1 MRGQAVLLTAVG
13 IGVTLLFL
21 QGGSVLG
28 PMGAALNLLTP
39 VAAAYL
45 SMRFGLKTGTIVVA
59 VVSLLLLQLAPIYT
73 LTAYLGLFG
82 VGSLLLPWF
91 LQQRKPWDRA
101 VFISVAGA
109 VIVASVMAVVALLA
123 SESRFD
129 QLVGRVIQTEVEQ
142 AMQIYREAGFSESQL
157 QQLQEVVDGLAT
169 FIEQTFYGLFIA
181 GLLAIQFLCLAIL
194 QRLKKNFYQISGPAF
209 ADWRLPAGLI
219 WGLIVAGFAMFFA
232 PLEPLALLGRNL
244 LAILLP
250 LYFLQ
255 GLAVVS
261 SYLQRKAYPPAL
273 KGLIYALVFI
283 LNPMPLIITG
293 VGVFDLWIDFRK
305 PRNKD

>member
-13 IGVTLLFL
+13 IGVTLLSL
-21 QGGSVLG
+21 QGGSLLG
-28 PMGAALNLLTP
+28 PMGAVLNLLTP

-45 SMRFGLKTGTIVVA
+45 SMRFGLRTGIVVVA

-91 LQQRKPWDRA
+91 LQQRQSWDRA
-101 VFISVAGA
+101 VFFSVAGA
-109 VIVASVMAVVALLA
+109 VLVTIAMALVALLT
-123 SESRFD
+123 SEGRID
-129 QLVGRVIQTEVEQ
+129 QLVGQVIQAEVDQ
-142 AMQIYREAGFSESQL
+142 AMRIYREAGFSESQL
-157 QQLQEVVDGLAT
+157 QQLQEVVDSLAT
-169 FIEQTFYGLFIA
+169 FIKQTFYGLFVA
-181 GLLAIQFLCLAIL
+181 GVLAIQFLCLAIL
-194 QRLKKNFYQISGPAF
+194 QWLKKNHYQISGSRF
-209 ADWRLPAGLI
+209 ANWRLPAGLI

-232 PLEPLALLGRNL
+232 PLEALALLGRNL

-261 SYLQRKAYPPAL
+261 SYLQRKAYPPAV